1 MNSLDPQ
8 FKKVL
13 LENANLIIE
22 AGEILRS
29 TPIKTLEDF
38 YERLT
43 KVSVKY
49 NKTLEN
55 LKENCPDMYEKLCK
69 NKTF

>member
-22 AGEILRS
+22 ADEILRS

-43 KVSVKY
+43 KVSGKY
-49 NKTLEN
+49 NKALEN
-55 LKENCPDMYEKLCK
+55 LKENCPEIYEKICK
-69 NKTF
+69 KKTF